1 MVAVGLS
8 KGDGARCLMV
18 DKVAILAS
26 ARCIIQ
32 LADEINNE
40 VLRRDIVVEAA
51 AIITLIQ
58 LSPDGPPIRFPEK
71 DG

>member
-1 MVAVGLS
+1 M
-8 KGDGARCLMV
+8 ARCLMV
-18 DKVAILAS
+18 DKVALLAS
-26 ARCIIQ
+26 ARRIIQ
-32 LADEINNE
+32 LADEIKNE
-40 VLRRDIVVEAA
+40 ELRRDIVVEAA

>member
-1 MVAVGLS
+1 M
-8 KGDGARCLMV
+8 ARCLMV
-18 DKVAILAS
+18 DKLAILGS
-26 ARCIIQ
+26 ARRIIQ
-32 LADEINNE
+32 LADEIKNE
-40 VLRRDIVVEAA
+40 ELRRDLVVEAA

>member
-1 MVAVGLS
+1 M
-8 KGDGARCLMV
+8 ARCLMV

-26 ARCIIQ
+26 ARRIIQ
-32 LADEINNE
+32 LADEIKNE
-40 VLRRDIVVEAA
+40 ELRRDIVVEAA

>member
-1 MVAVGLS
+1 
-8 KGDGARCLMV
+8 MV
-18 DKVAILAS
+18 DKIAILAS
-26 ARCIIQ
+26 ARRIIQ
-32 LADEINNE
+32 LADEIKNE
-40 VLRRDIVVEAA
+40 ELRRDIVVEAA

>member
-1 MVAVGLS
+1 
-8 KGDGARCLMV
+8 MV

-26 ARCIIQ
+26 ARRIIQ
-32 LADEINNE
+32 LADEIKDE
-40 VLRRDIVVEAA
+40 ERRRALVVEAA

-58 LSPDGPPIRFPEK
+58 LSPDAPRSRFPERK

>member
-1 MVAVGLS
+1 
-8 KGDGARCLMV
+8 MV

-26 ARCIIQ
+26 ARCIMQ
-32 LADEINNE
+32 LADEIKNE

-58 LSPDGPPIRFPEK
+58 LSPDRPPIRFPEK
-71 DG
+71 DS

>member
-1 MVAVGLS
+1 M
-8 KGDGARCLMV
+8 ARCLMV
-18 DKVAILAS
+18 DKVALLAS
-26 ARCIIQ
+26 ARRIIQ
-32 LADEINNE
+32 LADEIKNE
-40 VLRRDIVVEAA
+40 ELRRDILVEAA